1 MLDTSNTTNNEMLA
15 AKRTKCEIYTRIMG
29 YYRPVSQFN
38 QGKKSEFYSRDY
50 YSVKNSTPRRFLEE
64 YASIPVSVCV
74 EEANVCA

>member
-1 MLDTSNTTNNEMLA
+1 MDTNITTNNEMLA

-50 YSVKNSTPRRFLEE
+50 YSINNSTPRRFLEE
-64 YASIPVSVCV
+64 YASIPVSVCMDS
-74 EEANVCA
+74 EKVCA